1 MTSKESTVST
11 NQQTKNEHPSL
22 MCPPAF
28 SAELRQLLEKQGE
41 PDLAAQMP
49 GLLILDRCRCG
60 YAICATRKNSQSTR
74 YYEAGPDCSGTFTS
88 PAVPTASAASLGSSI
103 VRRDLVPL
111 GRACVGPWRPLL
123 FVVCQS
129 LV

>member
-22 MCPPAF
+22 MCSPAF

-74 YYEAGPDCSGTFTS
+74 YYEAGPDCYGTFAS

-103 VRRDLVPL
+103 VRRDFVPL
-111 GRACVGPWRPLL
+111 GRA
-123 FVVCQS
+123 
-129 LV
+129 